1 MNELHYRKIARE
13 LGITDKQ
20 VSDTASLIAEGAT
33 VPFIARYRK
42 EVTGSLDEVAVT
54 AIRDRL
60 QQLEE
65 LENRRTAILK
75 SLTER
80 NLLTAELEEKI
91 AAAETM
97 SVLEDIYLPFRPK
110 RRTRATIAR
119 EKGLEPLA
127 VKIFAQEEM
136 DVTGEA
142 AAFISEEKGVATIDD
157 ALAYARDIIA
167 EWINEDQDA
176 RAKMRTLFLDKGVIS
191 SKVLPDKMES
201 GIKYKDYYE
210 WEEAVTTAPSHRV
223 LAMRRGER
231 EEFLML
237 RMMPPEVEALTI
249 LEELFVK
256 NETEAANQVRLA
268 LHDSYK
274 RLLSLSMETEI
285 RLTTKKRADETAIK
299 IFADNLRQLL
309 LAPPL
314 GQKAIL
320 AIDPGFRTGC
330 KTVCLDRQGKLL
342 GHEAIFP
349 LLSEKAREAAAQAV
363 RNFCSKYSIEA
374 IAVGNGTAGR
384 ETEAFLKS
392 LDLPKEIPVVMVN
405 ESGAS
410 VYSASKLAR
419 DEFPDEDITVRGAV
433 SIGRR
438 LMDPLAELVKIEP
451 KAIGVGQ
458 YQHDVDQDE
467 LQRCLD
473 DMVVSCV
480 NAVGVEVNTASAQLL
495 SHVSGLG
502 PALAE
507 NIVKYRNE
515 NGPFPARAEL
525 KKVKRLGAKAFEQAA
540 GFLRVQ
546 GSANPLDASAV
557 HPESYSIVEKMA
569 QDQGCS
575 VVDLIGDE
583 ARRKKIVLTDYV
595 TDKVGLPTLKDI
607 MAELIKPGRDPREQF
622 ENVVF
627 AEGIDKIS
635 DLIVG
640 MKLTGVVTN
649 ITAFGAFVDI
659 GVHQDGLVHL
669 SEMAD
674 RFVKTPAD
682 AVKVNQKVEV
692 TVLAIDTQR
701 KRISL
706 SMKKTPGEK
715 PGRDKVGES
724 SSSATTAGER
734 KIAPGLPQRE
744 NKEKKRGKEQP
755 KPFNNPFA
763 DALRRR

>member
-1 MNELHYRKIARE
+1 
-13 LGITDKQ
+13 
-20 VSDTASLIAEGAT
+20 
-33 VPFIARYRK
+33 
-42 EVTGSLDEVAVT
+42 
-54 AIRDRL
+54 
-60 QQLEE
+60 
-65 LENRRTAILK
+65 
-75 SLTER
+75 
-80 NLLTAELEEKI
+80 
-91 AAAETM
+91 
-97 SVLEDIYLPFRPK
+97 
-110 RRTRATIAR
+110 
-119 EKGLEPLA
+119 
-127 VKIFAQEEM
+127 
-136 DVTGEA
+136 
-142 AAFISEEKGVATIDD
+142 
-157 ALAYARDIIA
+157 
-167 EWINEDQDA
+167 
-176 RAKMRTLFLDKGVIS
+176 
-191 SKVLPDKMES
+191 
-201 GIKYKDYYE
+201 
-210 WEEAVTTAPSHRV
+210 
-223 LAMRRGER
+223 
-231 EEFLML
+231 ML
-237 RMMPPEVEALTI
+237 RMAPPEEEALTI

-256 NETEAANQVRLA
+256 NESHAANQVQLA
-268 LHDSYK
+268 VHDSYK

-314 GQKAIL
+314 GQKAVL
-320 AIDPGFRTGC
+320 AVDPGFRTGC

-349 LLSEKAREAAAQAV
+349 LLSEKAREAAGQAV

-410 VYSASKLAR
+410 IYSASQLAR

-458 YQHDVDQDE
+458 YQHDVDQDA
-467 LQRCLD
+467 LQCCLD
-473 DMVVSCV
+473 DMVISCV

-495 SHVSGLG
+495 AHISGLG
-502 PALAE
+502 PSLAE
-507 NIVKYRNE
+507 NIVKYRDE

-525 KKVKRLGAKAFEQAA
+525 KKVKRLGAKAYEQAA
-540 GFLRVQ
+540 GFLRVRD
-546 GSANPLDASAV
+546 SANPLDASAV

-575 VVDLIGDE
+575 VVDLIADD
-583 ARRKKIVLTDYV
+583 ARRQKIVLTDYV
-595 TDKVGLPTLKDI
+595 SEKTGLPTLKDI
-607 MAELIKPGRDPREQF
+607 LAELAKPGRDPREQF
-622 ENVVF
+622 ENVIF

-635 DLIVG
+635 DLTLG

-674 RFVKTPAD
+674 RFIKAPAD
-682 AVKVNQKVEV
+682 VVKANQKVEV
-692 TVLAIDTQR
+692 TVLAVDAQR

-715 PGRDKVGES
+715 PVRDKVEQPTP
-724 SSSATTAGER
+724 AAGSPSEY
-734 KIAPGLPQRE
+734 KISLCPPQRK
-744 NKEKKRGKEQP
+744 NKDKKRGKELP